1 MCKRKPY
8 YLELSA
14 ELLER
19 VSHYIEE
26 NYTGDVLEQ
35 RLESAICYDMAQEI
49 PAPEPRAARKPSLQE
64 VLDQVGESFQQ
75 RLLRFIDERGLTD
88 PEVYKAANLDRKLFS
103 KIRCSKDY
111 IPKKKTII
119 ALALALKLNLDDAQD
134 LMLSAGY
141 QLTSSSRADLI
152 VMFCLEN
159 KVYNI
164 YDVND
169 LLDRWGEQ
177 TLN

>member
-1 MCKRKPY
+1 MGRKVRENQP
-8 YLELSA
+8 ELPA

-19 VSHYIEE
+19 LAQYIEE
-26 NYTGDVLEQ
+26 NYTGEPER
-35 RLESAICYDMAQEI
+35 RLESTVFYD
-49 PAPEPRAARKPSLQE
+49 AALEMPLPLAAHKASLEE
-64 VLDQVGESFQQ
+64 VLDHVGESFQE

-103 KIRCSKDY
+103 KIRCNKDY
-111 IPKKKTII
+111 VPKKKTIA